1 MRIDA
6 DDAFA
11 HAIRIILEISCPE
24 MVDDVASS
32 KYEDRARKLLLR
44 MKKRHLVLNED
55 YFKTCLLKS
64 YPRAKQNGVALVS
77 QVPRSHP
84 SFKRGCRD
92 DQSNC
97 AIGQKLFLHRQAPTS
112 FFKNEVQP

>member
-1 MRIDA
+1 MKI
-6 DDAFA
+6 
-11 HAIRIILEISCPE
+11 
-24 MVDDVASS
+24 
-32 KYEDRARKLLLR
+32 KQRKLLLR

-92 DQSNC
+92 DQSNR
-97 AIGQKLFLHRQAPTS
+97 AIGQKLFLHRQAPTLRS
-112 FFKNEVQP
+112 SKMKFNSKNPIL